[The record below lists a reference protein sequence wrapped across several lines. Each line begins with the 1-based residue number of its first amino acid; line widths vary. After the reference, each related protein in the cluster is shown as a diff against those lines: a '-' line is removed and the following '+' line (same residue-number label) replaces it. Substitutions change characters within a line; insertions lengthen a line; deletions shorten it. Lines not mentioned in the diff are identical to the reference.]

1 MAKCDICGKSVQ
13 FGNNVSH
20 SNRKTNRIWKPNI
33 KRVKCKVNGAPRRLH
48 VCTNCLKSG
57 KVERAQ
63 ILFKAGWQ
71 HQINT
76 LLRELS

>member
-20 SNRKTNRIWKPNI
+20 SNRRTNRIWKPNI
-33 KRVKCKVNGAPRRLH
+33 KRVKCNVNGTPKRLH

-57 KVERAQ
+57 KVERA
-63 ILFKAGWQ
+63 
-71 HQINT
+71 
-76 LLRELS
+76 